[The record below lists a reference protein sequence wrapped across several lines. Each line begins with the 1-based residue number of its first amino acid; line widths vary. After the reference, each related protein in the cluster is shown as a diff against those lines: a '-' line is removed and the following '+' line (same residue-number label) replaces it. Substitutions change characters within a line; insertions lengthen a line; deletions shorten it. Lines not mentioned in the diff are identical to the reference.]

1 MEKQSKQSQRR
12 VSMNITGR
20 ASLPNYVM
28 VPNGCTCGCRPI
40 EGVPPEPVEDVR
52 ARVFPH
58 FDPRVAND
66 DPVPPSKY
74 YETKKY
80 IKKQRYKALKSA
92 RNKLRGNLT
101 LFVTHRLP
109 FTFFIL
115 PGVL

>member
-12 VSMNITGR
+12 VSMNLVGH
-20 ASLPNYVM
+20 ASLPDYVM

-40 EGVPPEPVEDVR
+40 EGAPPEPVEDVR

-58 FDPRVAND
+58 YDPSVANV
-66 DPVPPSKY
+66 DPVPPSEY

-80 IKKQRYKALKSA
+80 IKRQQYRALRSA
-92 RNKLRGNLT
+92 RKKLRGNLT
-101 LFVTHRLP
+101 LFVTPGLP
-109 FTFFIL
+109 FTLFTL

>member
-1 MEKQSKQSQRR
+1 
-12 VSMNITGR
+12 MNLVGH
-20 ASLPNYVM
+20 ASLPDYVM

-40 EGVPPEPVEDVR
+40 EGAPPEPVEDVR

-58 FDPRVAND
+58 YDPSVANV

-80 IKKQRYKALKSA
+80 IKRQQYRALRSA
-92 RNKLRGNLT
+92 RKKLRGNLT
-101 LFVTHRLP
+101 LFVTPGLP
-109 FTFFIL
+109 FTLFTL

>member
-1 MEKQSKQSQRR
+1 MDKQSKQSQRR
-12 VSMNITGR
+12 VSMNLVGH
-20 ASLPNYVM
+20 ASLPDYVM

-40 EGVPPEPVEDVR
+40 EGAPPEPVEDVR

-58 FDPRVAND
+58 YDPSVANV

-80 IKKQRYKALKSA
+80 IKRQQYRALRSA
-92 RNKLRGNLT
+92 RKKLRGNLT
-101 LFVTHRLP
+101 LFVTPGLP
-109 FTFFIL
+109 FTLFTL